1 MNRSA
6 MARGVRAVLIG
17 LLLLASTLSVYV
29 TSQLL
34 LRQSTQGEIPNART
48 YAYHIALITQ
58 NAGSSLWEEVYES
71 AAEEGRRQNALV
83 ERVGESLVEPVSA
96 ERAMN
101 MAIYEDVDAIL
112 LQSEDSEAM
121 SALIEKAAAHGLP
134 VFTLLRD
141 LPSTKRQAFVGL
153 NDYFLGQAYGMRV
166 RHIAGEDT
174 RRVTVLASDTSSDA
188 QSRKWFEAGLRNAL
202 ADYGFEIETLLCR
215 STMGLHDAETV
226 VQTMLTGACPD
237 ILICLETII
246 ASSAYQVVRER
257 GMLGSVRIIASDMS
271 DTVLEAIAR
280 GEIDSTI
287 TVDAQQLGRLAVDAA
302 VCYLTNHLVSY
313 FTEVD
318 TRLMDAYSLH
328 GEEAQP

>member
-34 LRQSTQGEIPNART
+34 LRQSTQGELPDSRT

-71 AAEEGRRQNALV
+71 AAEEGRRQNTLV

-112 LQSEDSEAM
+112 LQIEDSEAM
-121 SALIEKAAAHGLP
+121 SALIEKAAAHGIP

-174 RRVTVLASDTSSDA
+174 CRVTVLASDTSSDA

-318 TRLMDAYSLH
+318 TRLMDASSLH